1 MGEYATRLKRKLASK
16 ARQMSD
22 AVAEPLTGGAMASG
36 FKDIPTL
43 IEEGLDPFHA
53 VYVFMQNLTATFAE
67 TVGQMKEMKIWTR
80 AVEKAEN
87 EYTPS
92 GPPISPLTGSYFWM
106 WALYDRKIGK
116 STDTLAS
123 CLLAASDIVQMN
135 AHQVNVLKQME
146 TSRMGIYEHVGTS
159 GPYIRL
165 RELVTDRAL
174 VSHCPSGY
182 PGSEGELWY
191 VRLLPPVEPE
201 IATFWIAMTTPY
213 VLIAANKSDWTAFL
227 RRTMLQ
233 AAGADHATRLA
244 NLLKHGLGPNYWNE
258 FVMKAYHHYQHNAI
272 FLAGIPD
279 MKATL
284 PRR

>member
-1 MGEYATRLKRKLASK
+1 MGEYAARLKRKLASK
-16 ARQMSD
+16 ARKLPGAGTEQ
-22 AVAEPLTGGAMASG
+22 LTGGALASG

-67 TVGQMKEMKIWTR
+67 TVGRMPEMKVWAR
-80 AVEKAEN
+80 AVENAED
-87 EYTPS
+87 EYVPS

-106 WALYDRKIGK
+106 WALYDLKIGK
-116 STDTLAS
+116 SSDTLAS
-123 CLLAASDIVQMN
+123 CLLAAKDIVQMN
-135 AHQVNVLKQME
+135 AHQVEVLQQME
-146 TSRMGIYEHVGTS
+146 DSRMGIFEHVGMS

-165 RELVTDRAL
+165 RELVTNRELDC
-174 VSHCPSGY
+174 HCPSGY

-191 VRLLPPVEPE
+191 VRLLPPVEPD

-213 VLIAANKSDWTAFL
+213 VLIAANKADWTAFL

-233 AAGADHATRLA
+233 SDGSDHATRLA
-244 NLLKHGLGPNYWNE
+244 NLLKHGLGSNYWNE

-279 MKATL
+279 MQATL
-284 PRR
+284 PHA

>member
-1 MGEYATRLKRKLASK
+1 MGKYASRLKRKLASK
-16 ARQMSD
+16 ARQISD
-22 AVAEPLTGGAMASG
+22 ADTDPLTGGAMAG
-36 FKDIPTL
+36 DFKDIPTL

-53 VYVFMQNLTATFAE
+53 VYVFMQNLTAKFAE
-67 TVGQMKEMKIWTR
+67 TVGQMPEMKAWAR

-87 EYTPS
+87 EYMPS

-106 WALYDRKIGK
+106 WALYDLKIGK

-135 AHQVNVLKQME
+135 AHQVKVLKQME
-146 TSRMGIYEHVGTS
+146 VSRMGVYEHVGTS

-165 RELVTDRAL
+165 RELVSKREL
-174 VSHCPSGY
+174 VCHCPSGY

-201 IATFWIAMTTPY
+201 IADFWIAMTTPY

-233 AAGADHATRLA
+233 ADGFDHAIRLA

-258 FVMKAYHHYQHNAI
+258 FVTKAYHHYQHNAI

-279 MKATL
+279 MQATL